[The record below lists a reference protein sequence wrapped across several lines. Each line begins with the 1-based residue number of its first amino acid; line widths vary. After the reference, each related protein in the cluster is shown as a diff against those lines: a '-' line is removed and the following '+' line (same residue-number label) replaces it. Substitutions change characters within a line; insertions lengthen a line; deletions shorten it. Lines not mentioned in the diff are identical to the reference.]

1 MPDPNRPSDSQN
13 SQQSGWDKYS
23 LDKSSSLASLPTI
36 TGGNSED
43 YGARYLPLPGTQP
56 TAQSQRSDNQTA
68 FTGSHQPGNW
78 TSQPPAQSDTAASS
92 STAGQR
98 TVPVETTNA
107 GMSRY
112 NDAVQGQRVQ
122 NEETVARSQADSQ
135 VPSYIRGD
143 GRDYGATE
151 YLETGTI
158 VYYPVQR
165 RR

>member
-1 MPDPNRPSDSQN
+1 MELDTCLFPGLNRLLSHSVLTIRRPSLGLINQ
-13 SQQSGWDKYS
+13 
-23 LDKSSSLASLPTI
+23 
-36 TGGNSED
+36 
-43 YGARYLPLPGTQP
+43 GT
-56 TAQSQRSDNQTA
+56 
-68 FTGSHQPGNW
+68 
-78 TSQPPAQSDTAASS
+78 
-92 STAGQR
+92 GQR